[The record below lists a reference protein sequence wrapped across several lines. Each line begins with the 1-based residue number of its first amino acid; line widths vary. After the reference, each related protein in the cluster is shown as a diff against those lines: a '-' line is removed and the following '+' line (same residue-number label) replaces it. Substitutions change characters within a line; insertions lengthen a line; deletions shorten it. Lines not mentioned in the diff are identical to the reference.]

1 MKRGASEHTRIF
13 SLYGHAAPLTTPSP
27 TPPPPGYLIQYE
39 NNFNFAT
46 VRGAGH
52 MVPETRSEAS
62 LAMMSAFV
70 LGKRL

>member
-1 MKRGASEHTRIF
+1 M
-13 SLYGHAAPLTTPSP
+13 PLTTRSH
-27 TPPPPGYLIQYE
+27 TPLHLVLAGYLTSYDH
-39 NNFNFAT
+39 NFHFAT

>member
-1 MKRGASEHTRIF
+1 
-13 SLYGHAAPLTTPSP
+13 
-27 TPPPPGYLIQYE
+27 LIQYE

-52 MVPETRSEAS
+52 MVPETRSGAS